1 MLLCAEVRGIST
13 NNDNMECFKCW
24 RQTGSHVTIVPFFS
38 LIIKYLSCAIPAGT
52 RRLNNV

>member
-24 RQTGSHVTIVPFFS
+24 RQTGSHVTIVPVFF
-38 LIIKYLSCAIPAGT
+38 ID
-52 RRLNNV
+52 N